1 MWMGGQNTHRE
12 FARIFCLWCA
22 RKSQSIV
29 ELENEWSYNNSYS
42 FVIDFQQL
50 GEKGLTIEEVLSFQS
65 QFYSS
70 ITYAQNI
77 FSVMLERIQ

>member
-50 GEKGLTIEEVLSFQS
+50 GENG
-65 QFYSS
+65 
-70 ITYAQNI
+70 
-77 FSVMLERIQ
+77 